1 MAKKKMAKENKP
13 KELRLTFEQL
23 LAMHQQQRALIES
36 LTNQETLV
44 RNLIRETQATQDAL
58 NEIKKTKKLT
68 NILVPLGSGIFAHAK
83 LTDTSIVKMEIG
95 GNVFES
101 MPISKAINKLED
113 RKAGFEK
120 NLKQIVE
127 RKQKAIVFMAQLE
140 RLIAEAQRKARERVQ
155 GVA

>member
-1 MAKKKMAKENKP
+1 MANKKEP
-13 KELRLTFEQL
+13 KELKVTFEQL
-23 LAMHQQQRALIES
+23 IAMHRQQRALIES
-36 LTNQETLV
+36 LANQENLV

-83 LTDTSIVKMEIG
+83 LTDSSIVKMEIG

-101 MPISKAINKLED
+101 MPISKAINRLED

-127 RKQKAIVFMAQLE
+127 RKQKAIAFIAQLE
-140 RLIAEAQRKARERVQ
+140 RLIAEAQRKAQASMQ

>member
-1 MAKKKMAKENKP
+1 MAKEKKP
-13 KELRLTFEQL
+13 KELKLTFEQL
-23 LAMHQQQRALIES
+23 IAMHQQQRALIES
-36 LTNQETLV
+36 LANQENLV

-68 NILVPLGSGIFAHAK
+68 NILVPLGSGIFAYAK
-83 LTDTSIVKMEIG
+83 LADTSEVKMEIG

-113 RKAGFEK
+113 RKAGFER
-120 NLKQIVE
+120 NLKQIIE
-127 RKQKAIVFMAQLE
+127 RKRKAIALITQLE
-140 RLIAEAQRKARERVQ
+140 QLIAEAQRKAREQVQ